1 MCQSSQSEHDAFRIL
16 LYRNDSAKVLVE
28 TTDNG
33 LRLPAIVIPPR
44 ARVAEEI
51 TAAIEKRWNVVA
63 YCLFLL
69 PSDTCSRELARYQV
83 AEVSR
88 ADSKPRAEI
97 RWVPTESLS
106 AGQFAEAAD
115 FEAIQKSY
123 TTLDRYRK
131 GTLPGFFG
139 KPGWLRVVTDWV
151 AENAA
156 VSGLRLTGKFRQFD
170 SSPTFSLLRFETNG
184 PALWFKAV
192 GEPNVHEHA
201 LTLHLAPLFPGRVPH
216 VIASNREWNAWLS
229 VEAKGR
235 HLSNTSPIIEW
246 QNVATALAHLQIASF
261 GNGLHLIDAG
271 CRDVRAC
278 SLLERVGPFF
288 DCMAEL
294 MASQTKPTPPPLT
307 TSELAVLAEEIRK
320 ALEELGENGIPNLL
334 GHLDCNPEN
343 ILISPERCVFLDWA
357 EGCVGHPFFTFQYLL
372 EYWRRFHGTDASAES
387 TILSA
392 YTTPWQSFVSSQQ
405 IAAAFQL
412 TPLLAAFT
420 YAASAHQLR
429 SQTAVRRPETAAS
442 LRGLTR
448 RMKREA
454 DTLQQRRLTCVL

>member
-1 MCQSSQSEHDAFRIL
+1 MCQSSQSDHDGLRIL
-16 LYRNDSAKVLVE
+16 LYRNDFAKVLVE

-33 LRLPAIVIPPR
+33 LRLPAVVVPRR

-51 TAAIEKRWNVVA
+51 TAAIKKRWNVVA

-83 AEVSR
+83 AEVSQ
-88 ADSKPRAEI
+88 ADSNPGAGI

-106 AGQFAEAAD
+106 AGQFAEAPD

-151 AENAA
+151 AKNAA
-156 VSGLRLTGKFRQFD
+156 ASGLRLTGKFCQFN
-170 SSPTFSLLRFETNG
+170 SSPTFSLLRFETNEV
-184 PALWFKAV
+184 ALWFKAV
-192 GEPNVHEHA
+192 GEPNANEYA
-201 LTLHLAPLFPGRVPH
+201 ITLQLAQHLPGRVPY

-229 VEAKGR
+229 LAAYGR

-246 QNVATALAHLQIASF
+246 QNVAIALANLQIASF

-278 SLLERVGPFF
+278 SLLERVSPFF

-294 MASQTKPTPPPLT
+294 MASQAKPTPPPLT
-307 TSELAVLAEEIRK
+307 PSELAALADEVRK
-320 ALEELGENGIPNLL
+320 ALDELGENGIPNLL

-343 ILISPERCVFLDWA
+343 VLISPERCVFLDWA

-372 EYWRRFHGTDASAES
+372 EHWRRFHGTDASAES
-387 TILSA
+387 TIVSA
-392 YTTPWQSFVSSQQ
+392 YTIPWQSFLSSQQ

-420 YAASAHQLR
+420 YAARAHQLLN
-429 SQTAVRRPETAAS
+429 QTAVSYPETTAS
-442 LRGLTR
+442 LRSLTR

-454 DTLQQRRLTCVL
+454 DTLHQRRFSCVL